1 MTHEIHVIG
10 IGDDGAQGL
19 SPELRSLVEKA
30 TVLVGGERHLGFFPD
45 ISCRKV
51 PVKGSTTQVL
61 EHLAK
66 EGEGERIV
74 VLASGDPLFYG
85 IAKLVIARFGKDH
98 VVVHPHVSSMQL
110 AFAAVR
116 ESWEDA
122 ILVSCHAKPVEN
134 LLEAARD
141 ARKLGVFTDEEN
153 TPSHLASALL
163 GAGLGG
169 FRAYVCEN
177 LGGKDERVSSARLSE
192 LVGKSY
198 APLNVLILVREED
211 ASVPTPQ
218 GYPLGIPEEYFE
230 QKRPRRGLIT
240 KWEIRVISLARL
252 EIVRDTVAWDIGAGS
267 GSVAVEC
274 ARLAPEGQVFAV
286 EKDADDASIVARNAE
301 RFHLPNLK
309 VIHGKAPDALRDLP
323 DPDAVFVGG
332 SGGELAALVTE
343 AIRRLK
349 PGGRFVA
356 NMTTLENLQEVLKVL
371 RSLGQKP
378 QVSQVNLARSKP
390 ILELTGFEAQNPVSV
405 VYLRKVEA
413 K

>member
-177 LGGKDERVSSARLSE
+177 LGGKDERVFSARLSE